1 MATDTAGRRSLRAA
15 FTLLVVAIVAF
26 GVVALVHER
35 TREDIAAAARDR
47 QRAQFAA
54 VLGGT
59 QFDNDPLQDVV
70 ELRDAELLGTAS
82 PVHVHR
88 ARLQGRP
95 VAVIMA
101 VVAPDGYSGPIE
113 LLVGIGPDGRL
124 LGVRVTRH
132 KETPGLGD
140 FIEVRKSDWIERFA
154 GRSLQSPTADRWQVR
169 RDGGDLD
176 QFTGATVTPRAVVT
190 AVART
195 LQAFERHREALL
207 APAGTVP
214 PGTIPG

>member
-1 MATDTAGRRSLRAA
+1 MATDTTARRSLRAA
-15 FTLLVVAIVAF
+15 STLLAVAILAF
-26 GVVALVHER
+26 GAVALVHER
-35 TREDIAAAARDR
+35 TRADIAAAARAR
-47 QRAQFAA
+47 QQEQLAA

-59 QFDNDPLQDVV
+59 PFDNDPLQDVV
-70 ELRDAELLGTAS
+70 ELRDAELLGTGS
-82 PVHVHR
+82 PVPVHR

-101 VVAPDGYSGPIE
+101 AVAPDGYSGPIE
-113 LLVGIGPDGRL
+113 LLVGIDPDGRL

-132 KETPGLGD
+132 RETPGLGD
-140 FIEVRKSDWIERFA
+140 FIELRRSDWIQQFA
-154 GRSLQSPTADRWQVR
+154 GRSLQSPNPERWQVR
-169 RDGGDLD
+169 RDGGDFD

-207 APAGTVP
+207 APAGTIP
-214 PGTIPG
+214 P

>member
-15 FTLLVVAIVAF
+15 YTLLAMAVVAF

-35 TREDIAAAARDR
+35 TREDIAAAARTR
-47 QRAQFAA
+47 QQQQFAA

-59 QFDNDPLQDVV
+59 PFDNDPLQDVV
-70 ELRDAELLGTAS
+70 ELRDLELLGTAA
-82 PVHVHR
+82 PVPVHR

-101 VVAPDGYSGPIE
+101 AVAPDGYSGHIE
-113 LLVGIGPDGRL
+113 LLVGVAPDGTL

-132 KETPGLGD
+132 TETPGLGD
-140 FIEVRKSDWIERFA
+140 FIELRKSGWIERFA
-154 GRSLQSPTADRWQVR
+154 GRSLQSPPVERWQVR
-169 RDGGDLD
+169 RDGGDFD
-176 QFTGATVTPRAVVT
+176 QFTGATVTSRAVVT

-195 LQAFERHREALL
+195 LAAFARHREALL
-207 APAGTVP
+207 APAGTIP
-214 PGTIPG
+214 P

>member
-1 MATDTAGRRSLRAA
+1 MATDTTARRSLRAA
-15 FTLLVVAIVAF
+15 LTLLAVASVAF

-35 TREDIAAAARDR
+35 TRADIAAAARAR
-47 QRAQFAA
+47 QQEQFAA
-54 VLGGT
+54 VLAGRP
-59 QFDNDPLQDVV
+59 FDNDPLQDVV
-70 ELRDAELLGTAS
+70 ELRDVELLGTS
-82 PVHVHR
+82 PVLVHR
-88 ARLQGRP
+88 ARLQGQP

-101 VVAPDGYSGPIE
+101 AVAPDGYSGPIE
-113 LLVGIGPDGRL
+113 LLVGIDPDGRL

-140 FIEVRKSDWIERFA
+140 FIELRRSGWIQQFA
-154 GRSLQSPTADRWQVR
+154 GRSLQSPTLERWQVR
-169 RDGGDLD
+169 RDGGDFD

-207 APAGTVP
+207 APAGTIP
-214 PGTIPG
+214 P

>member
-1 MATDTAGRRSLRAA
+1 MATDTAPRRSLRAA
-15 FTLLVVAIVAF
+15 FTLLAAAIVAF
-26 GVVALVHER
+26 GVVALVHQR

-47 QRAQFAA
+47 QQAQLAA
-54 VLGGT
+54 VLGRT
-59 QFDNDPLQDVV
+59 QFDNDPLQDVI
-70 ELRDAELLGTAS
+70 ELRDAELLGTTA
-82 PVHVHR
+82 PVRVHR

-95 VAVIMA
+95 VAVILA

-113 LLVGIGPDGRL
+113 LLVGIAADGTL

-140 FIEVRKSDWIERFA
+140 FIELRKSDWIDRFA
-154 GRSLQSPTADRWQVR
+154 GRSLQSPTVERWRVR
-169 RDGGDLD
+169 RDGGDFD

-195 LQAFERHREALL
+195 LQAFERHREDLL
-207 APAGTVP
+207 APAGTIP
-214 PGTIPG
+214 P

>member
-1 MATDTAGRRSLRAA
+1 MATDPPARRSLRAA
-15 FTLLVVAIVAF
+15 LTLLAVASVAF

-35 TREDIAAAARDR
+35 TRADIAAAARAR
-47 QRAQFAA
+47 QQEQFAA
-54 VLGGT
+54 VLAGRP
-59 QFDNDPLQDVV
+59 FDNDPLQDVV
-70 ELRDAELLGTAS
+70 ELRDVELLGTAS
-82 PVHVHR
+82 PVPVHR
-88 ARLQGRP
+88 ARLQGKP

-101 VVAPDGYSGPIE
+101 AVAPDGYSGPIE
-113 LLVGIGPDGRL
+113 LLVGIAPDGRL

-140 FIEVRKSDWIERFA
+140 FIELRKSDWIHQFA
-154 GRSLQSPTADRWQVR
+154 GRSLQSPTPERWQVR
-169 RDGGDLD
+169 RDGGDFD

-207 APAGTVP
+207 APAGTIP
-214 PGTIPG
+214 P